1 MDKLTVEEIEQWVN
15 NDEGL
20 YTWWKRERVGIR
32 TFIRENREQLEE
44 IINARLR
51 QDPDA

>member
-1 MDKLTVEEIEQWVN
+1 MDKLSIEEIAEWVN

-20 YTWWKRERVGIR
+20 YNWWKSERVGIR
-32 TFIRENREQLEE
+32 TFIRENRDLLTE

-51 QDPDA
+51 KEPGK